1 MLISDNFPLLL
12 HIKSL
17 KHPTIIYYYGKK
29 KERTQDT
36 ISKRDFWP
44 R

>member
-17 KHPTIIYYYGKK
+17 KHTTIIYYGKK

-36 ISKRDFWP
+36 VSKRDFWP

>member
-17 KHPTIIYYYGKK
+17 KHTTIIYYGKK
-29 KERTQDT
+29 KESTQHT
-36 ISKRDFWP
+36 RSKRALWTP
-44 R
+44 